1 MTGRLLAAA
10 LLTPLLLAAEMKL
23 YVVRQGFEQAVS
35 SPLDVGTVA
44 AGQTLDTQFRVRNA
58 APTPDWFQGLNLA
71 GSHFSFASLPKLPVL
86 LASGQAS
93 DFVVRFLPVDA
104 ISYTAYLNINGVRT
118 VLAGTGGEPKPPD
131 PPPPVEPPSAP
142 KPWITIEPAALK
154 GGQQAKVAVRL
165 AAVSE
170 VSMTGELRVEFNPS
184 VAGSA
189 DDAAVLFPAT
199 GSRTT
204 SFTVTKGEDLAR
216 FSGRADTEFQTG
228 TTAGDITFTAVLGA
242 HKEQLVAQVP
252 RAPIVLDSARSA
264 RNAGGIEVRVTG
276 YDTSRSAS
284 VLSFTFF
291 DLEGRT
297 VPPGTIQA
305 DASRAF
311 QQYFETTSYGSM
323 FTLRALFPVQGDS
336 SRIGSVDVNLT
347 NSLGDTRTGHVAI
360 Q

>member
-10 LLTPLLLAAEMKL
+10 LLTPLLLAAEMEL
-23 YVVRQGFEQAVS
+23 YVVRHGFEQAVN
-35 SPLDVGTVA
+35 SPFDVGLVA
-44 AGQTLDTQFRVRNA
+44 AGQALDTQFRVRNA
-58 APTPDWFQGLNLA
+58 SSEAAWLQGLNLA
-71 GSHFSFASLPKLPVL
+71 GTHFSFASLPKLPVL

-93 DFVVRFLPVDA
+93 DFVVRFLPVDS

-118 VLAGTGGEPKPPD
+118 VLTGTGGEPQPPD
-131 PPPPVEPPSAP
+131 PPAPIEPPSPP
-142 KPWITIEPAALK
+142 KPWIAIEPVALK
-154 GGQQAKVAVRL
+154 GGQQAKVALRL
-165 AAVSE
+165 SSVSE
-170 VSMTGELRVEFNPS
+170 VSVTGELRMEFKPG

-199 GSRTT
+199 GGRTI

-216 FSGRADTEFQTG
+216 FAGRADTEFQTG
-228 TTAGDITFTAVLGA
+228 TTAGEITFTATLGP

-252 RAPIVLDSARSA
+252 RAPVVISAA
-264 RNAGGIEVRVTG
+264 RTARIASGVEVQVTG

-297 VPPGTIQA
+297 VPPGAIQA

-311 QQYFETTSYGSM
+311 QQYFEATSYGSM
-323 FTLRALFPVQGDS
+323 FTLRAVFPVQGDS
-336 SRIGSVDVNLT
+336 SRIGAVDVELS

>member
-10 LLTPLLLAAEMKL
+10 LLTPLLLAAEMEL
-23 YVVRQGFEQAVS
+23 YVVRHGFEQAVN
-35 SPLDVGTVA
+35 SPFDVGSVA
-44 AGQTLDTQFRVRNA
+44 AGHALDTQFRVRNA
-58 APTPDWFQGLNLA
+58 ALTPDWFQGLNLA
-71 GSHFSFASLPKLPVL
+71 GAHFSFASLPKLPVL

-93 DFVVRFLPVDA
+93 DFVVRFLPVDS
-104 ISYTAYLNINGVRT
+104 ISHTAYLNINGVRT
-118 VLAGTGGEPKPPD
+118 VLTGTGGEPKPPD
-131 PPPPVEPPSAP
+131 PPAPVEPPSPP
-142 KPWITIEPAALK
+142 KPWIAIEPPALR

-165 AAVSE
+165 ASASE
-170 VSMTGELRVEFNPS
+170 ASVTGELRMEFKPS

-199 GSRTT
+199 GGRTI
-204 SFTVTKGEDLAR
+204 SFTVTKGEDVGK

-228 TTAGDITFTAVLGA
+228 TTAGDITFTATLGP
-242 HKEQLVAQVP
+242 HKEQLVVQVP
-252 RAPIVLDSARSA
+252 RAPVVIDSARTA

-305 DASRAF
+305 DGSRAF
-311 QQYFETTSYGSM
+311 QQYFETTSFGSM
-323 FTLRALFPVQGDS
+323 FTLRAVFPVQGDT
-336 SRIGSVDVNLT
+336 SRIGSVDVELS